1 MLLRTLGS
9 KIGTYQMPIGAF
21 QNQQTANDY
30 WLQQSSAFTGQYGL
44 NIPQGNLTND
54 PLVNQLLQQ
63 GNAIHSHAILPSTL
77 TLAGGDPSS
86 LAGFQIPQFL
96 NNPGD
101 LTSTQLSPIA
111 QATLGVSNFPS
122 LIPPSP
128 LQPTGFPS
136 DGEVYTGPF
145 GIRPNSYNYVP
156 AGFQTAWFV

>member
-1 MLLRTLGS
+1 
-9 KIGTYQMPIGAF
+9 MPIGAF

-30 WLQQSSAFTGQYGL
+30 WLRSSSAFNNQYSL
-44 NIPQGNLTND
+44 NIPQGNLTTD

-63 GNAIHSHAILPSTL
+63 GNAIQSHAIVPTTL
-77 TLAGGDPSS
+77 TLAGGDPAS
-86 LAGFQIPQFL
+86 LAPFQSPLFL

-111 QATLGVSNFPS
+111 QAVLGTTNLPGG

-128 LQPTGFPS
+128 LQPTGFPT

-145 GIRPNSYNYVP
+145 GIRPASYNYVP
-156 AGFQTAWFV
+156 AGFQSAWFV